1 MVLQRAARS
10 KDTTPVKQR
19 PPVKPQPICPPNA
32 LAKGFTMGR
41 GRPLSSS
48 GQPPDTSRPLSNDSA
63 AAAQY
68 LVYVQIGAS
77 DRQGCLG

>member
-48 GQPPDTSRPLSNDSA
+48 GQRLLSSTCHCSSA
-63 AAAQY
+63 SSA
-68 LVYVQIGAS
+68 
-77 DRQGCLG
+77 